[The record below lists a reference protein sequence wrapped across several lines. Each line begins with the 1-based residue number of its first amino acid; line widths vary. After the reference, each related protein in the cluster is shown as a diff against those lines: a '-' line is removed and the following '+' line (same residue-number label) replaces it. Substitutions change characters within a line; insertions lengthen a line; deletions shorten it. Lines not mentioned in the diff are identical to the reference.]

1 MAQRLDL
8 SDFTSGGGS
17 LLGAPMG
24 LLDDTFAGG
33 GLRGINRDKLND
45 PTGQLIRD
53 LTKEGV
59 SEFGLRPYE
68 DIYDQQG
75 NVYDPFLLMQYLNVG
90 NVMNLDENPWLR
102 SAPGVAPDYY
112 QQRLGRPGLPSHGG
126 GLYGYE
132 DVSYDPYMQTGY
144 DTGDWED
151 ALAAWMYNQSYRGYD
166 YGHSGTGKDYG
177 DDVRGAYYDPELL
190 RYTDFTQFQGMG
202 ANELDE
208 WAKTQGAASL
218 WDLISKPTALLEEEA
233 RWRNDP
239 STWFNP
245 LAPDTAMR
253 QFVTTGLGLGPAGA
267 LRMSDLQDSMTAYN
281 ERQGNLRAMGPEMFT
296 SYMMRQDPQYA
307 RTGIGQFHGAMAPIS
322 SQMSGMY
329 GGFAPYA
336 NDYSYLMQQA
346 MQPYL
351 MQQQLGNY
359 FNRLQ

>member
-8 SDFTSGGGS
+8 SEHTSGGGS

-24 LLDDTFAGG
+24 LLDDHFAGA
-33 GLRGINRDKLND
+33 GLRGINYDKLGD
-45 PTGQLIRD
+45 VTDQTMYD
-53 LTKEGV
+53 LTKGGQ
-59 SEFGLRPYE
+59 SELGLRPYE
-68 DIYDQQG
+68 EVWGAQG
-75 NVYDPFLLMQYLNVG
+75 MLKDEMLLMQYLNIA
-90 NVMNLDENPWLR
+90 NVMNQDQNPWLR
-102 SAPGVAPDYY
+102 SDPGTAPDWYR
-112 QQRLGRPGLPSHGG
+112 QRLGST
-126 GLYGYE
+126 GYE
-132 DVSYDPYMQTGY
+132 DVGYDPYMQTGY
-144 DTGDWED
+144 DTGNWED
-151 ALAAWMYNQSYRGYD
+151 AMAAWLYNQSYRGHD
-166 YGHSGTGKDYG
+166 YGRSGMGRSYG
-177 DDVRGAYYDPELL
+177 DDVQGAYYDPELL
-190 RYTDFTQFQGMG
+190 RYTDASQFRGMR
-202 ANELDE
+202 AADLDE

-245 LAPDTAMR
+245 MAPTESMR
-253 QFVTTGLGLGPAGA
+253 QFGTTGLGLGAAGA
-267 LRMSDLQDSMTAYN
+267 MRMSDLQDAMKAYS

-296 SYMMRQDPQYA
+296 SHMMRQDPQYA

-322 SQMSGMY
+322 SQASGLY